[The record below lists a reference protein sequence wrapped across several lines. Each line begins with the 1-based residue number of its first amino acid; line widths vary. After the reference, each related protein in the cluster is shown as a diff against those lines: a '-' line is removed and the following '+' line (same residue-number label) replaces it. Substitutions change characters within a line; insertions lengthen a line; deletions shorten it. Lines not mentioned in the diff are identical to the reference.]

1 MLHFLYLY
9 FIYAKGGSKKKWVFL
24 TISQGK
30 SGNSQG
36 ILNHALGMNPVIRS
50 LKIYTLINFV
60 RCQKSRTELA

>member
-1 MLHFLYLY
+1 MRNEGQGKSGF
-9 FIYAKGGSKKKWVFL
+9 FF

-60 RCQKSRTELA
+60 RCQKSRTELS